1 MPTPMES
8 QPAARRPA
16 VAQSRRPP
24 AFPPAWADAWSDDR
38 FGLWAEFSVGAVV
51 QRLRW
56 VEPGS
61 YWMGSPDEE
70 RALICNK
77 GAEAWARNEAP
88 RHAVRVTSGFWL
100 ADSAC
105 TQALWL
111 AVSGGNPGHFKGD
124 DALPVEQVSWDD
136 VQGFL
141 QRLQAG
147 LPEGSD
153 AVLPTEAQWEYACR
167 AGTETPFSFGATLTT
182 AQANYDGNYPY
193 GKAPKGA
200 YRERTVPVKSL
211 PPNTWGLYEM
221 HGNVW
226 EWCADDQRDYA
237 GTALPDGALED
248 PWGPVSQEP
257 EAHRAVR
264 GGSWVYHA
272 GFLRSAIRRRY
283 RRGDRY
289 RYLGF
294 RVALRS

>member
-1 MPTPMES
+1 MPFAVLPV
-8 QPAARRPA
+8 RPA
-16 VAQSRRPP
+16 DDERWRRPP
-24 AFPPAWADAWSDDR
+24 AFPPAWADAWGDDR
-38 FGLWAEFSVGAVV
+38 FGLWAEFSVAEVV

-61 YWMGSPDEE
+61 FWMGSPDAE
-70 RALICNK
+70 RALIGDK
-77 GAEAWARNEAP
+77 DYEAWARNEAP
-88 RHAVRVTSGFWL
+88 RHAVRITSGFWL

-111 AVSGGNPGHFKGD
+111 AVMGNKPSHFTGD

-147 LPEGSD
+147 LPEGCKP
-153 AVLPTEAQWEYACR
+153 ALPTEAQWEYACR
-167 AGTETPFSFGATLTT
+167 AGTETPFSFGATLST

-193 GKAPKGA
+193 GKSPKGP

-211 PPNTWGLYEM
+211 PANAWGLYQM

-226 EWCADDQRDYA
+226 EWCADDLRDYA
-237 GTALPDGALED
+237 GTALADAALED
-248 PWGPVSQEP
+248 PWGPVSEEQ

-264 GGSWVYHA
+264 GGSWITRA
-272 GFLRSAIRRRY
+272 SDLRSAQRY
-283 RRGDRY
+283 RDPRGNRI
-289 RYLGF
+289 RFLGF

>member
-1 MPTPMES
+1 MPF
-8 QPAARRPA
+8 AAPPVRQADDDRW
-16 VAQSRRPP
+16 RRPP
-24 AFPPAWADAWSDDR
+24 AFPPAWADAWGDDR
-38 FGLWAEFSVGAVV
+38 FGLWAEFSMATMV
-51 QRLRW
+51 QRMRW
-56 VEPGS
+56 VEPGVFG
-61 YWMGSPDEE
+61 MGSPEGEAE
-70 RALICNK
+70 RRSHE
-77 GAEAWARNEAP
+77 GP
-88 RHAVRVTSGFWL
+88 QHQVRLTGFWL

-105 TQALWL
+105 TQALWQ
-111 AVSGGNPGHFKGD
+111 AVMGQSPGHFKGD

-153 AVLPTEAQWEYACR
+153 PVLPTEAQWEYACR

-257 EAHRAVR
+257 EALRAVR
-264 GGSWVYHA
+264 GGAWFILA
-272 GFLRSAIRRRY
+272 GNLRSAYRGRF
-283 RRGDRY
+283 RRGY
-289 RYLGF
+289 RNLGLGF